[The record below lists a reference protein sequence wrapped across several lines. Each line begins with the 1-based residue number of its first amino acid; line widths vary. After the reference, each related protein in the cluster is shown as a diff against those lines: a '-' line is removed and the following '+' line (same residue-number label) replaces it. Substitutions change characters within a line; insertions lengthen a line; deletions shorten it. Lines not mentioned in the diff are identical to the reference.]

1 MHFDAGDAKARHSR
15 LPRAEH
21 LTFAPQAQV
30 FLGDTESILGFAHDL
45 ETRLSGFAKRC
56 PVEEDTSRPLGATT
70 DAAPQLVELR
80 EPKALRML
88 DHHHGRLR
96 HVHAHL
102 DDGGGNEEPRLAA
115 SETIH
120 GAVFVRAT

>member
-1 MHFDAGDAKARHSR
+1 MHFNAGDAKARHSR
-15 LPRAEH
+15 LPGAEH

-30 FLGDTESILGFAHDL
+30 FLGNAEAILGFAHDL
-45 ETRLSGFAKRC
+45 ETRLSGFAKRRL
-56 PVEEDTSRPLGATT
+56 VEKDTSRPFGAST
-70 DAAPQLVELR
+70 DAAAQLMELR

-102 DDGGGNEEPRLAA
+102 
-115 SETIH
+115 
-120 GAVFVRAT
+120 